1 MATEHDA
8 ADDRL
13 VIVGQV
19 TGVFGVQGWVKVR
32 SYTLPPDNILEYQP
46 WWVRL
51 HGEWREAPVSAGRS
65 HGKGIVVRL
74 EGHDDRDSARVLVG
88 APIGVSRTQLPP
100 PSPGEYYWTDLVG
113 LEVMNR
119 EGVSLGV
126 VEYLFATG
134 ANDVLVVEGER
145 ERLIP
150 FIKDQV
156 VLEIDLKRGILK
168 VDWDA
173 AF

>member
-1 MATEHDA
+1 MATEHDV

-74 EGHDDRDSARVLVG
+74 EGHGDRDSARVLVG